1 MCVSHSTAEKP
12 KLCRKTHPPV
22 GILPTFWLYIA
33 EKLQNPVSK
42 PETLQRRLA
51 PLWKVAPDGK
61 SWLLISE
68 AKPPRYSILKAIRL
82 EALPLTK
89 KGGDSDYQ
97 MTTWAPSMLISSRN
111 TLIYKLRIIFDQ
123 VLEHLVAYSR
133 WHTKITHQRRGRF
146 NQQVSTKL
154 EWETKFRFPI
164 SSTSGHGDVGSVTLV
179 LGRRESVR
187 LIG

>member
-1 MCVSHSTAEKP
+1 MCVSHSTAEKL

-51 PLWKVAPDGK
+51 PLWKVAPDLGRAD
-61 SWLLISE
+61 SWFQRQDH
-68 AKPPRYSILKAIRL
+68 PAIPSWKQSGWRL
-82 EALPLTK
+82 YHLQ
-89 KGGDSDYQ
+89 KGGNSDPQ
-97 MTTWAPSMLISSRN
+97 MTTWVPSMLISSRN
-111 TLIYKLRIIFDQ
+111 TLIYKLRIMFDQ
-123 VLEHLVAYSR
+123 VLEHLVAYSI
-133 WHTKITHQRRGRF
+133 WHTKITHQRLGRF
-146 NQQVSTKL
+146 NQQVPTKL
-154 EWETKFRFPI
+154 EWETKFRFPV

-179 LGRRESVR
+179 LGRRESAR